1 MTGVLSLL
9 LTESLPRLELVLGFP
24 TENEEEQRK
33 CSVWHIHRFVPGS
46 AVTRFRTAVFFHFA
60 FDRGKLCLL
69 WPLGRHC
76 VCSGAAA
83 VGKER
88 TRLEVNRGSDVCVA
102 GLAYTREADAM
113 QGS

>member
-1 MTGVLSLL
+1 MRRLASVSL
-9 LTESLPRLELVLGFP
+9 
-24 TENEEEQRK
+24 
-33 CSVWHIHRFVPGS
+33 
-46 AVTRFRTAVFFHFA
+46 
-60 FDRGKLCLL
+60 
-69 WPLGRHC
+69 C